1 MLAASMLVV
10 AAFRQALGADTIPT
24 WEADVRPILKAHCT
38 LCHGEEQPVE
48 GGVDLRLRRFLDREA
63 EGYGALLVP
72 GDPSAGEMLRVI
84 RSGEMP
90 KAGKKVSAE
99 ELAMIERW
107 VAAGARSVEP
117 EPESIPPGPYLTAG
131 DRAWWSFQPI
141 IKPAVPALADAADG
155 RTPIDAFILQALG
168 PKGLVLAPEA
178 DRPTLLRRLTLDLT
192 GLLPIP
198 EDVAA
203 FVADTSGDAYERVVE
218 RLLAS
223 PAYAERQARACRSA

>member
-1 MLAASMLVV
+1 MKLRGLALATTSSLLAATMLMPFMMLP
-10 AAFRQALGADTIPT
+10 AAHGADAAPT

-38 LCHGEEQPVE
+38 HCHGEDEPVE

-72 GDPSAGEMLRVI
+72 GDPSAGELLRVI

-99 ELAMIERW
+99 ELATIERW

-117 EPESIPPGPYLTAG
+117 EPESIPPGPYLTAA

-141 IKPAVPALADAADG
+141 VKPTVPALADATAG
-155 RTPIDAFILQALG
+155 RTPIDAFTIGPRPPKASIPQAS
-168 PKGLVLAPEA
+168 VL
-178 DRPTLLRRLTLDLT
+178 
-192 GLLPIP
+192 
-198 EDVAA
+198 
-203 FVADTSGDAYERVVE
+203 
-218 RLLAS
+218 
-223 PAYAERQARACRSA
+223 